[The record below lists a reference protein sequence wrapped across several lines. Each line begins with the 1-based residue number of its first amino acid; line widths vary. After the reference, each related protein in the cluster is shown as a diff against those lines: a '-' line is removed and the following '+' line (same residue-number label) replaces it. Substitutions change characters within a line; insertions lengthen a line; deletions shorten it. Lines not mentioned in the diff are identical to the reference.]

1 MTRPVTETQTSLPEN
16 YILAHQHC
24 FVFLTLNLHIS
35 IQMGNGLDVFLMK
48 LQAMENTAEKG
59 VLYFYLFVQGVSVKV
74 PFSSSMS
81 QGLNL
86 IKYW

>member
-35 IQMGNGLDVFLMK
+35 IQMGNGLDVFSD
-48 LQAMENTAEKG
+48 EITSHGIYRYKG
-59 VLYFYLFVQGVSVKV
+59 GFVLLSVI
-74 PFSSSMS
+74 
-81 QGLNL
+81 L
-86 IKYW
+86 

>member
-48 LQAMENTAEKG
+48 LQAMENMAEKG

-74 PFSSSMS
+74 PFSSSML

-86 IKYW
+86 IKYC